1 MLVGAGGEPVDLCRT
16 ILSHGLTSLP
26 PTAVDDSGQ
35 RLCATV
41 DAGGGRARTVEIA
54 RAADDRARVRTGD
67 ALSHAEHRTVMQSVR
82 HLLRLDEDL
91 SPFYDA
97 VEHDAELAWVREG
110 AGRLLRSATV
120 FETVI
125 KTVCTTNCS
134 WSATTRMIRSLV
146 EQLGTLAPGAQPEG
160 WTGRLFPT
168 AHAMASADD
177 AMYREAMRAGYRARY
192 LRSLA
197 ELAAEEPQRLEWL
210 AQAPQ
215 NELPDRE
222 VERQLLAL
230 PGVGP
235 YAAAHIMLLL
245 GRYSRLVLDSWT
257 RPAYA
262 RTVSRRHV
270 SDRAIA
276 RRFSRYGDYA
286 GLAFWL
292 VVTRGWLP
300 VRASD
305 LE

>member
-1 MLVGAGGEPVDLCRT
+1 MLVGAGGEPVDLRRT
-16 ILSHGLTSLP
+16 TLSHGLTRLP
-26 PTAVDDSGQ
+26 PTQVCDAG
-35 RLCATV
+35 RCLRATV
-41 DAGGGRARTVEIA
+41 PVGPGRARIVDISLAES
-54 RAADDRARVRTGD
+54 DRARLRSTGG
-67 ALSHAEHRTVMQSVR
+67 ALSKEERLAIVESVR

-91 SPFYDA
+91 SPFY
-97 VEHDAELAWVREG
+97 ETIQHDPELGWACAG

-134 WSATTRMIRSLV
+134 WSATTRMITALV
-146 EQLGTLAPGAQPEG
+146 EHLGVRAPGAPRCG
-160 WTGRLFPT
+160 SDGRLFPT
-168 AHAMASADD
+168 AAAMASAADD
-177 AMYREAMRAGYRARY
+177 LYRDVVRAGYRARY

-197 ELAAEEPQRLEWL
+197 ELAAAEPQRLDRL
-210 AQAPQ
+210 AEAPQ
-215 NELPDRE
+215 RELPDEE
-222 VERQLLAL
+222 VERQLLTL

-262 RTVSRRHV
+262 RLVSRRQV

-292 VVTRGWLP
+292 TLTRSWLP
-300 VRASD
+300 EEPSG
-305 LE
+305 